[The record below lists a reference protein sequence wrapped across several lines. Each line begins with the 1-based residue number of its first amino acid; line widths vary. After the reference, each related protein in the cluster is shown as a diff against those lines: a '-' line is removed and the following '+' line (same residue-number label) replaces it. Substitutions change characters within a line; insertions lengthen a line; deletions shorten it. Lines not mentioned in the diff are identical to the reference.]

1 MFCALGLGVPL
12 RRPLKNE
19 RMEEV
24 GGGGGTQSHVD
35 VRLYF
40 DDWYPPPIKQ
50 RKIGRFMNDRGKS
63 GCLLASTAW
72 PGYVER
78 EGEGSD

>member
-24 GGGGGTQSHVD
+24 GGGGGGTQSHVD

-40 DDWYPPPIKQ
+40 DDWYPPQ
-50 RKIGRFMNDRGKS
+50 
-63 GCLLASTAW
+63 
-72 PGYVER
+72 
-78 EGEGSD
+78 